1 MGKALRNSLTKFSIE
16 TGRKLDNPISFENLA
31 RFLISDESDFIR
43 TNGLLLGGVRYPS
56 SRLPLDGS
64 VDEERGELTG
74 VFDAEDESNSSRSL
88 SRS

>member
-1 MGKALRNSLTKFSIE
+1 MSNSLTKFSID
-16 TGRKLDNPISFENLA
+16 TGRKFDDPMSFENLA
-31 RFLISDESDFIR
+31 RFSISDESDFIR
-43 TNGLLLGGVRYPS
+43 TSGLLLGGVRCAS

-74 VFDAEDESNSSRSL
+74 VFDVEDESNSSRSL